1 MNFISLNFSFF
12 LLKPCLYLAEAII
25 VNLFYFFSVVLAN
38 FQIIILYNLFFTFL
52 KKKKKIIFFY
62 KNKNRP
68 LGVVKN
74 FSSSF

>member
-12 LLKPCLYLAEAII
+12 LLKPYLYLAEAII

-38 FQIIILYNLFFTFL
+38 FQIIILFNLF
-52 KKKKKIIFFY
+52 Y
-62 KNKNRP
+62 KNRP